1 LQGDYFMA
9 VIIRR
14 NWYLA
19 ALTLATVAIAMQ
31 LLGQHFAGLGMMTMA
46 RSAQA
51 LHDSKRYAYN
61 GRHALASAEAS
72 ESGRLKQVARR
83 YARLADLW
91 GGASLGLAL
100 LTAAYWASA
109 CLHREAGDH
118 KILVALLAVYLLLLL
133 LVV

>member
-1 LQGDYFMA
+1 MA
-9 VIIRR
+9 VFTRR

-19 ALTLATVAIAMQ
+19 ALTLATAAIAMQ
-31 LLGQHFAGLGMMTMA
+31 LLGKHFAGLGMMTMA

-51 LHDSKRYAYN
+51 LHDSKLYAYN
-61 GRHALASAEAS
+61 GRDALASAEAS
-72 ESGRLKQVARR
+72 ESGRLKQVAHR

-100 LTAAYWASA
+100 LTAVYWASA
-109 CLHREAGDH
+109 CRHREAGDH
-118 KILVALLAVYLLLLL
+118 RILVALLAVYLLLLL